1 MAVADQS
8 KSIPALLEQLFLTA
22 GIIKVDKIAAQ
33 AVVVPSV
40 TGGVANTIAGGSV
53 TVAYTGAKV
62 GDIVLASLTLGQTLP
77 AGCFL
82 QAAYVTAADTLTFV
96 FTTAVAT
103 AIVGASKNFDIVVL
117 HRS

>member
-33 AVVVPSV
+33 AVVIPSV
-40 TGGVANTIAGGSV
+40 TGGVANTVAGGSV
-53 TVAYTGAKV
+53 TVAYTGAKI
-62 GDIVLASLTLGQTLP
+62 GDIVLAAPSPGVTLM
-77 AGCFL
+77 AGAFF
-82 QAAYVTAADTLTFV
+82 QSAYVTAADTITFV